1 MLAERFSRRVPARSN
16 PDIGRW
22 IPRAALLGV
31 VLLVAG
37 CGNGNPA
44 GSQLNKPVSF
54 PPVTST
60 GNGITPGT
68 TPNQPHSAQLST
80 NQVRLTL
87 QLPTKL
93 ATGGT
98 PIRRNLVVA
107 TPTAI
112 RLVKVDTQL
121 QVQQSYNINTENQSD
136 GSVIVT
142 IPSGTF
148 DRPLPKGPEY
158 VFQVDAATT
167 AGTLTLMAP
176 AADNN
181 QDIKVNAFS
190 DYLVNRVF
198 TTFTDAEISQL
209 QTCLNQQSLCVNG
222 FVWPTLNDQVQD
234 FEITIPDNTNE
245 AGAMDFLAQRADF
258 TQYIAGMKRT
268 LLLPESN
275 LTTSVSAG
283 TFNVMMFA
291 PELDAAYQADG
302 SSYGQWGIRTQTT
315 GVSINSS
322 TGVQT
327 SVYPTLSYEATTVLG
342 LNITSLSS
350 DIPYARVTQLDK
362 SATDVTTAS
371 NWETNT
377 HSTGSSAAGLENH
390 ELLAGRS
397 LLQSV
402 TRTGTDH
409 SIGWAPN
416 PYFMDGDLVGSVDSP
431 NALVNSFFHG
441 GKAIHVALTNNAYE
455 RKETLEDDFVAGLE
469 VAIVAPGTN
478 QSVTAATLDNK
489 NYNTISLA
497 MDLTGA
503 TSAPQ
508 VVTGRLAPWTVASGN
523 ISQGAGSQTVLTRS
537 ASGAVV
543 PPATT
548 ASAADTYTVP
558 GPGGTAGLLVVTNSS
573 GTRQTAAAAPDGSIL
588 AMGLSN
594 QEDGKGILVALQ
606 QPQSTLD
613 LSSRTYKL
621 QGVSIGLENDSNVLD
636 QINNSTLV
644 FTGSS
649 SADLNVSYTA
659 VTNNLGNGSV
669 TAPTTGGYTASS
681 SLVTVDSNGKVTM
694 TFDPTTG
701 VSDNKALSVEG
712 YANSDGSLLILK
724 VVHGNAVGLF
734 FGYQQ

>member
-1 MLAERFSRRVPARSN
+1 MQAEHFSRRLLVWTDPGLQKLVA
-16 PDIGRW
+16 
-22 IPRAALLGV
+22 RAALLGAF
-31 VLLVAG
+31 LLIAG

-44 GSQLNKPVSF
+44 GSQLAKPVSF

-60 GNGITPGT
+60 GNGITPGST
-68 TPNQPHSAQLST
+68 NSNPQSAQLST

-112 RLVKVDTQL
+112 RLVKVDAQL

-167 AGTLTLMAP
+167 AGTITLLAP

-198 TTFTDAEISQL
+198 TTFTDTEISQL

-234 FEITIPDNTNE
+234 FEIAIPDNTDE
-245 AGAMDFLAQRADF
+245 AGAMDVLAQRADF
-258 TQYIAGMKRT
+258 THYIAGMKRT

-283 TFNVMMFA
+283 SFNVMMFA
-291 PELDAAYQADG
+291 PELDAAYQTDG
-302 SSYGQWGIRTQTT
+302 SSDGQWGIRTQTT
-315 GVSINSS
+315 GISVNAS

-350 DIPYARVTQLDK
+350 DIPYARVTQLVK
-362 SATDVTTAS
+362 SATSVTNATD
-371 NWETNT
+371 WETNT
-377 HSTGSSAAGLENH
+377 HSTNSSAAGLENH
-390 ELLAGRS
+390 DLLAGRS

-402 TRTGTDH
+402 TRTGTDN

-416 PYFMDGDLVGSVDSP
+416 PYFMDADLVGSVDSP
-431 NALVNSFFHG
+431 DALVNSFFHG

-469 VAIVAPGTN
+469 VAVVAPDAN

-489 NYNTISLA
+489 DYNTVALA

-508 VVTGRLAPWTVASGN
+508 VVTSRLAPWTVASGN

-548 ASAADTYTVP
+548 AAAADTYTIP
-558 GPGGTAGLLVVTNSS
+558 GPGGTAGLLTITNSS
-573 GTRQTAAAAPDGSIL
+573 GTQQTAAAAPNGSIL
-588 AMGLSN
+588 AMGLNN
-594 QEDGKGILVALQ
+594 QGDGKGILVALQ
-606 QPQSTLD
+606 QPQNPLD

-621 QGVSIGLENDSNVLD
+621 QGVSIGLENDSTILD

-644 FTGSS
+644 FNSSS
-649 SADLNVSYTA
+649 SANLNVSYTT

-669 TAPTTGGYTASS
+669 SSPAAGGYTASS
-681 SLVTVDSNGKVTM
+681 SLVTVDSSGKVTM

-701 VSDNKALSVEG
+701 VSDNKALAIEG
-712 YANSDGSLLILK
+712 YANSDGSLLVLK